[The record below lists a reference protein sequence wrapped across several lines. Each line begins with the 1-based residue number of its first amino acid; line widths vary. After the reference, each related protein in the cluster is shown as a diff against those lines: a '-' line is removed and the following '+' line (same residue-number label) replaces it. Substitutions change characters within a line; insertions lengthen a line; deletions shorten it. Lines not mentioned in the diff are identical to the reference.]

1 MEKKSL
7 AYSAFL
13 LFGLIMVSIF
23 LNRGAV
29 QSQNG
34 GAHMLMTSDAS
45 QYLLGQT
52 VVFTGTLTL
61 PAGEATYSISRVR
74 LVNQVGPQALDV
86 DLPVQ
91 PTGGF
96 VDISSLTSTTED
108 TLLVNVVFT
117 GITTISGGTLPSTLP
132 GSTLPGTGL
141 AAFGEFTGTAADSNI
156 AYEIHWTPG
165 VLLDPVPNLTLIPE
179 TDSYFTIP
187 TLTPPNEAA
196 GTKLPE
202 TELAFV
208 VPTAG
213 ETTGT
218 ALPETATSSVIT
230 IPQITLSTNAPSAIP
245 DLPDSTPGLSYT
257 AAGDTTAYMGTGA
270 TSTYGFAIPTP
281 SYATSSAADFPEAT
295 DAFAIP
301 SPTVATSSATSFA
314 SGMSLGNG
322 DRVFKVPDLAGATSS
337 DTTVKGMTVDT
348 DGDYWLIIQTSGN
361 DALIEVNGT
370 SFAVTATSTMPSTDF
385 DGIVS
390 IGTKIYLLENKHRC
404 WDDIETDSCDYQHR
418 IYKIDSSSSL
428 PTGGDDA
435 DWAKDTTNPVTAI
448 YHFDNTWESFAG
460 LTAGGSGD
468 IWGVDENGCTF
479 YNIYATG

>member
-29 QSQNG
+29 QGLHGN
-34 GAHMLMTSDAS
+34 AHVSMTSDAS

-52 VVFTGTLTL
+52 VVFTGTLTI
-61 PAGEATYSISRVR
+61 PAGEATASISRVR
-74 LVNQVGPQALDV
+74 LVNSAGPQALDV

-117 GITTISGGTLPSTLP
+117 GITTISGGTIPSTLP
-132 GSTLPGTGL
+132 GSTLPGS
-141 AAFGEFTGTAADSNI
+141 GEFTGATATSNI

-179 TDSYFTIP
+179 MDSYFTIP

-301 SPTVATSSATSFA
+301 SPSVATSTATSFA
-314 SGMSLGNG
+314 SGMALGKS
-322 DRVFKVPDLAGATSS
+322 DRVFKVPDITGATSS
-337 DTTVKGMTVDT
+337 DTTIKGMTVDT

-428 PTGGDDA
+428 PTGQDDA
-435 DWAKDTTNPVTAI
+435 DWAKATTNPVTAI

-479 YNIYATG
+479 YNI